1 VSALLIFFAVAAAM
15 LVSPAASGSGSRRV
29 NTDAGHVRRAS
40 FDQRGSVT
48 PGAGSAAV
56 PTDAGRMPLGAQTR
70 LASLKPG
77 VEQPS
82 GEYVRGELIVRFRED
97 SPVLHPSAGRVMRPA
112 PDGRSIMLPVIDE
125 TYGQFDVQVETFG
138 GSEIVPGLRLGRV
151 APDRTLEAIRALKQ
165 RADVLYAE
173 PNYIYHLDLTPN
185 DPQFSHPNMY
195 GLGKIG
201 APQAWDITQGSQSV
215 VVGVVDG
222 GIDTQHEDLKDNI
235 WVNPGEVAGN
245 GVDDDG
251 DGFIDDVNGWDFVH
265 NDKTV
270 FDSPTE
276 DDHGTHVAGT
286 IGARG
291 NNGVGVVG
299 VNWQVSLMS
308 IKVCGTRPVAGTGCF
323 EDSLLAGYSFALK
336 MKQRGI
342 NLRVLNNS
350 YGGTGFAQANLD
362 AIQALS
368 NAGIL
373 FVAAAGNETTDN
385 FSIPHYPSSYDLPNV
400 IGVAS
405 TTSTDAISNFSNFG
419 QRVVSI
425 GAPGSNIL
433 STTPRNYASQNTG
446 ITGANGSTYSIFSGT
461 SMATPHVT
469 GAAALVVAAK
479 PNISMQELRGVLAY
493 SGDPIAALAD
503 KTTTGRRLNVF
514 KSIQSALE
522 NDTTPPATPTLQVVS
537 QSGRSV
543 SFSWTEPGDDGFS
556 GTAADHDFIFTN
568 SANGLRTFIPTL
580 PFQLQSGTQQT
591 ASVNIPYLSFNG
603 TLEMRVY
610 DNAGNFS
617 TASVPVSVS
626 DNIFSDPYAV
636 AEGASGSL
644 STGGTRLALDGDD
657 KYARNITLPFPFPY
671 FGQSLTQIAV
681 SSNGAIYFTP
691 PNPPSRDT
699 LDDADDVPSAIA
711 DMRHERMLA
720 VLWDDLEVDTGS
732 RADAGVFQ
740 VTPNADSVI
749 FRWQSTQ
756 FDAPTSP
763 VNFEAELR
771 RDGTII
777 YRYGSGNTNLYP
789 VVGIGSGEPE
799 PYVIASHTAEREE
812 FSTAPRLS
820 LTNAASVTFT
830 PRTNASTVQFSAD
843 TYSVNENAGTATIT
857 VTRTG
862 NTDTSQSVGYV
873 TDNTGTAT
881 LGTDYNPTS
890 GLLNFGPG
898 ETTKTFTIQIF
909 DDAVVEPTE
918 TVLIRLLNPS
928 SGTSLGTPSNATL
941 SILDDDQ
948 IGPNSVQ
955 FSASSTSVAEGAGKF
970 TVTVTRTGAD
980 VTHTASVFY
989 QTANGTASERSD
1001 YTATL
1006 GTLQFAAGE
1015 TSKSFDVLVTDDRF
1029 AEGTESFN
1037 VTLSQPVQTSLGT
1050 PVTLTVNLNDN
1061 DVANGPSPVRWDS
1074 NFETAFF
1081 VRQHY
1086 ADFLNREPDTS
1097 GFQFW
1102 QNEINQCGSNVQCA
1116 EVKRINVSAA
1126 FFLSIEF
1133 QQTGYLVER
1142 TYKAAFGDAT
1152 GTARDANNNP
1162 VSISVPVIRLNEF
1175 LPDTQRIGQGIIVGQ
1190 GAWEQQ
1196 LEANKQAFMLEF
1208 VQRQRFL
1215 NAFPLSLTAAQF
1227 VDQLNQNAGGVL
1239 SQGERDQ
1246 LAGQLSGA
1254 GSTSP
1259 SARAVALRA
1268 VADNATLRQRELNRA
1283 FVLMQYFGYLR
1294 RNPNDA
1300 PDADY
1305 TGWKFWFDKLNQFGG
1320 NFVSA
1325 EMVKAFLTSTEYQ
1338 QRFGQ

>member
-1 VSALLIFFAVAAAM
+1 M
-15 LVSPAASGSGSRRV
+15 LVSPAASGAR
-29 NTDAGHVRRAS
+29 
-40 FDQRGSVT
+40 
-48 PGAGSAAV
+48 
-56 PTDAGRMPLGAQTR
+56 
-70 LASLKPG
+70 
-77 VEQPS
+77 VEQLS
-82 GEYVRGELIVRFRED
+82 GQYVRGELLVRFRQD
-97 SPVLHPSAGRVMRPA
+97 SPVLLPPAGRSTASTTNGNRGIV
-112 PDGRSIMLPVIDE
+112 LPVIDE
-125 TYGQFDVQVETFG
+125 TYGQIDVQVETFG

-151 APDRTLEAIRALKQ
+151 APERTLEAISALKE

-173 PNYIYHLDLTPN
+173 PNYIYHFDLTPN
-185 DPQFSHPNMY
+185 DPQFNQPGMY

-222 GIDTQHEDLKDNI
+222 GIDTQHEDLKDNV
-235 WVNPGEVAGN
+235 WVNTGEVPGN

-251 DGFIDDVNGWDFVH
+251 DGYIDDVNGF
-265 NDKTV
+265 NFINNNGTV
-270 FDSPTE
+270 FVSAA
-276 DDHGTHVAGT
+276 DDNHGTHVAGT

-291 NNGVGVVG
+291 NNSVGVTG
-299 VNWQVSLMS
+299 VNWQVGLMS
-308 IKVCGTRPVAGTGCF
+308 IKVCNAGGCPGTAILG
-323 EDSLLAGYSFALK
+323 GYQYALR
-336 MKQRGI
+336 MKTQKGV

-350 YGGTGFAQANLD
+350 YGGTGFSQASLD
-362 AIQALS
+362 AIQTLS

-385 FSIPHYPSSYDLPNV
+385 FSVPHYPSSYDLPNV

-405 TTSTDAISNFSNFG
+405 TTSTDAVSSFSNFG
-419 QRVVSI
+419 PRVVSI
-425 GAPGSNIL
+425 GAPGSGIL
-433 STTPRNYASQNTG
+433 STTPRNYSGQNTG
-446 ITGANGSTYSIFSGT
+446 IIGANGSTYSIFSGT

-493 SGDPIAALAD
+493 SGDFIAALAD

-543 SFSWTEPGDDGFS
+543 SISWTEPGDDGFS

-568 SANGLRTFIPTL
+568 SANGVRTFIPTL

-591 ASVNIPYLSFNG
+591 TSVTLPYLSFNG

-626 DNIFSDPYAV
+626 DNILSDPYAV
-636 AEGASGSL
+636 TEGASGGL
-644 STGGTRLALDGDD
+644 STGGTRLPIDGDD
-657 KYARNITLPFPFPY
+657 KYARNITLPFAFPY

-691 PNPPSRDT
+691 PNPPSRTT
-699 LDDADDVPSAIA
+699 LDDADDVPSAA
-711 DMRHERMLA
+711 NAMRAQRMLA
-720 VLWDDLEVDTGS
+720 VLWDDLVVDTTL

-740 VTPNADSVI
+740 VSPNADSVV
-749 FRWQSTQ
+749 FRWQATQ
-756 FDAPTSP
+756 FDAQTSP

-777 YRYGSGNTNLYP
+777 YRYGSGNTSLFP
-789 VVGIGSGEPE
+789 VVGIASGEPE
-799 PYVIASHTAEREE
+799 PYVVSSHTSERGRAGA
-812 FSTAPRLS
+812 TRLS

-830 PRTNASTVQFSAD
+830 PRPSSVSTVQF
-843 TYSVNENAGTATIT
+843 N
-857 VTRTG
+857 
-862 NTDTSQSVGYV
+862 
-873 TDNTGTAT
+873 
-881 LGTDYNPTS
+881 
-890 GLLNFGPG
+890 
-898 ETTKTFTIQIF
+898 
-909 DDAVVEPTE
+909 
-918 TVLIRLLNPS
+918 
-928 SGTSLGTPSNATL
+928 
-941 SILDDDQ
+941 
-948 IGPNSVQ
+948 
-955 FSASSTSVAEGAGKF
+955 ASSTSVTEGAGKV
-970 TVTVTRTGAD
+970 TVTVTRTGEAD
-980 VTHTASVFY
+980 IPASVFY

-1001 YTATL
+1001 YTAAL
-1006 GTLQFAAGE
+1006 GTLQFGVGE
-1015 TSKSFDVLVTDDRF
+1015 TSKSFDVLITDDRYV
-1029 AEGTESFN
+1029 EGTENFTI
-1037 VTLSQPVQTSLGT
+1037 TLSQPLQTSLGT
-1050 PVTLTVNLNDN
+1050 PITLTVNISDN
-1061 DVANGPSPVRWDS
+1061 DASNGPSPVRWDA
-1074 NFETAFF
+1074 NFDTAFF

-1086 ADFLNREPDTS
+1086 ADFLNREPDAS

-1102 QNEINQCGSNVQCA
+1102 QNEINGCGANVQCA
-1116 EVKRINVSAA
+1116 EVKRVNVSAA

-1142 TYKAAFGDAT
+1142 TYKVAFGDTTSPNVA
-1152 GTARDANNNP
+1152 GT
-1162 VSISVPVIRLNEF
+1162 VPVIRLNEF
-1175 LPDTQRIGQGIIVGQ
+1175 LPDTQRIGQGVIVGQ
-1190 GAWEQQ
+1190 GNWEQQ
-1196 LEANKQAFMLEF
+1196 LETNKQAFMLEF
-1208 VQRQRFL
+1208 VGRQRFL

-1239 SQGERDQ
+1239 SQAERDQ
-1246 LAGQLSGA
+1246 LVGQLSGA

-1259 SARAVALRA
+1259 SARAAVLRA
-1268 VADNATLRQRELNRA
+1268 LADNATLKQRELNRA

-1305 TGWKFWFDKLNQFGG
+1305 SGWKFWLDKLNQFGG

-1325 EMVKAFLTSTEYQ
+1325 EMVKAFITSNEYID
-1338 QRFGQ
+1338 RFGTRQ